1 MARLRAFRYGVLLL
15 LAVGL
20 LSWGGA
26 GLTPHLTAWVEQAVW
41 ATDQAAPQ
49 RVLLTLH
56 AQVNPAVVVHDLPLP
71 ARRAALVAALR
82 EQAQVSQ
89 RALLADLE
97 AAGIDYRAYW
107 LVNTVAVDVPREQL
121 LWLAQH
127 PAVARISSDAWV
139 RATLATVEAG
149 PAPAPTAVEW
159 GVAKVNADAVWALGH
174 TGQGVVIG
182 NTDTGI
188 DWDHPA
194 LIDSYRGWNG
204 TSADHNYHWWDA
216 IHVIGS
222 SCGADSPVPCDDN
235 GHGTHTVGT
244 SAGQGGIGVA
254 PGADWISC
262 RNMNSGWGSPSTYL
276 ECWQFMLAP
285 TDLAG
290 QNPNPALGADI
301 ISNSFGC
308 TYAEGCTADTE
319 LTAAADNLRAA
330 GVFMAVSAGNSGSGC
345 STIYDPP
352 GLIDSVIS
360 IGATDSTDGI
370 ASFSSRGPTAA
381 GLLKPDLVAPGVW
394 VRSSTPG
401 GGYGTLSGTSMA
413 APHVAGVVALLW
425 SAVPMLKNDVDA
437 TEALLRQ
444 TAQLLTSAQTCGG
457 VPGSQTPN
465 NTFGYGRIDALAA
478 YVALLPYRI
487 YFPIV
492 GR

>member
-1 MARLRAFRYGVLLL
+1 M
-15 LAVGL
+15 
-20 LSWGGA
+20 
-26 GLTPHLTAWVEQAVW
+26 
-41 ATDQAAPQ
+41 
-49 RVLLTLH
+49 
-56 AQVNPAVVVHDLPLP
+56 
-71 ARRAALVAALR
+71 
-82 EQAQVSQ
+82 
-89 RALLADLE
+89 
-97 AAGIDYRAYW
+97 
-107 LVNTVAVDVPREQL
+107 

-159 GVAKVNADAVWALGH
+159 GVAKVNADDVWALGV

-182 NTDTGI
+182 NTDIGI

-194 LIDSYRGWNG
+194 LIASYRGWNG
-204 TSADHNYHWWDA
+204 SSADHNYHWWDA
-216 IHVIGS
+216 IHVTGS

-254 PGADWISC
+254 PGADWIGC

-290 QNPNPALGADI
+290 QNPSPALGADI
-301 ISNSFGC
+301 INNSFGC
-308 TYAEGCTADTE
+308 PTSEGCAAKTE

-330 GVFMAVSAGNSGSGC
+330 GVFMAVSAGNSGSSC
-345 STIYDPP
+345 STLYDPP

-360 IGATDSTDGI
+360 IGATSNTDVI
-370 ASFSSRGPTAA
+370 AAFSSRGPTAA

-401 GGYGTLSGTSMA
+401 GGYGFSSGTSMA

-425 SAVPMLKNDVDA
+425 SANPSLKNDVDA

-444 TAQLLTSAQTCGG
+444 TAQPLTSAQTCGG

-465 NTFGYGRIDALAA
+465 NTFGYGRVDALAA
-478 YVALLPYRI
+478 YVAMLPYRL